1 MKVGDKI
8 YHKTKE
14 CLGHKFNGTII
25 QSNFHIDSTYQ
36 ILWDKQMWN
45 TGPYET
51 WVLSDEIV
59 LDIEQL
65 RHRKLTELGIE
76 L

>member
-8 YHKTKE
+8 LHKTKE
-14 CLGHKFNGTII
+14 SLGYKFTGTII
-25 QSNFHIDSTYQ
+25 QSNFDIDSTYL
-36 ILWDKQMWN
+36 IRWDKQMWN

-51 WVLSDEIV
+51 WMLSHEV
-59 LDIEQL
+59 ELDIEQL